1 LERALADDICVSAY
15 FEAMARIV
23 KPMCSKCNLHAR
35 NAQAWHLSREREGQ
49 LVAVRD
55 IR

>member
-1 LERALADDICVSAY
+1 LERALADDICVPTYVGAI
-15 FEAMARIV
+15 ARIV
-23 KPMCSKCNLHAR
+23 KPTCGKRNLHAR